1 MKNIFKNKKGITLIA
16 LIVSII
22 VLLILSGI
30 SISMLSGDN
39 GILQKAAEANE
50 KTDEAQREEKM
61 LLEELAELVKNNGQ
75 ETGWSVRKL

>member
-61 LLEELAELVKNNGQ
+61 LLEELAELVKNNEQ